1 MKYLIFTL
9 VFINLWSYVALSQD
23 AVLVTI
29 DNLPVMKSEFERIYY
44 KNNNVPGYDSKSPA
58 EYLEMFI
65 NFKLKV
71 HEARK
76 LGYDTLESF
85 VNELAG
91 YREQLSRPY
100 LQDRNMIDR
109 LVLEAYNRTLNEV
122 DASHIM
128 VKLAAEAS
136 SSDTLSAYN
145 KAMVIRKRLMAG
157 EAFDKIAKEE
167 SDDPSAKVNNGNLG
181 WFSAFSMVYPF
192 ENAAYNTPVGEFS
205 MPVRSKYG
213 YHIIRVNG
221 RRPALG
227 EIKLAHILVRSD
239 RNENQD
245 TKNKAEEKINAC
257 YKQLQGGASF
267 TDMVKQF
274 SEDAGSTRSAGQMR
288 WLRSGELPA
297 NIEEKV
303 FALTDSGSF
312 TKPVQS
318 DYGWHIFQLLG
329 KRPLASF
336 DQIKPQ
342 IEERIMADERG
353 KKTEEAFFTTLM
365 KEYKVTIYP
374 ENIADIADMLDS
386 TIYSGEWKPGMVT
399 ELIEPV
405 FAIDNR
411 DYSQKELVDFILKV
425 KRYNNKFGFK
435 DIVNSKCDELL
446 RKSLLEHEK
455 QQLEKKYPNFRY
467 LMEEYHDGILL
478 FNIMDR
484 NVWSKAVIDTAG
496 LKAFYRK
503 HEKEYMWNERADIS
517 LYTIRDPQYLKPAVK
532 YARKRTMVFCTIP
545 EYLKNVCSDDSTDC
559 VEVIDR
565 RIEKGESTP
574 VGEFAWEKGTVKI
587 MSKTTISQV
596 LAVNAIIPPS
606 AKAFEEVQGQVTAD
620 YQNFLDKQWIDT
632 LRAKY
637 TVVVNQDVL
646 KQVK

>member
-1 MKYLIFTL
+1 MKYLILAL
-9 VFINLWSYVALSQD
+9 VFVNLWSYAVFSQD
-23 AVLVTI
+23 AVLLTI
-29 DNLPVMKSEFERIYY
+29 DNQPVMKSEFERIYY
-44 KNNNVPGYDSKSPA
+44 KNNNVPGYDNKSPA

-71 HEARK
+71 NEARK

-91 YREQLSRPY
+91 YREQLSKPY
-100 LQDRNMIDR
+100 LQDRNLIDR

-128 VKLAAEAS
+128 VRLAADATP
-136 SSDTLSAYN
+136 SDTFAAYN
-145 KAMVIRKRLMAG
+145 KAMNIRKRLLAG
-157 EAFDKIAKEE
+157 EAFEKIAKEE

-205 MPVRSKYG
+205 LPVRSKYG

-227 EIKLAHILVRSD
+227 EIRLAHILIRSG

-245 TKNKAEEKINAC
+245 ADNKAFEKINAC
-257 YKQLQGGASF
+257 HKQLQDGASF
-267 TDMVKQF
+267 ADMVKQY
-274 SEDAGSTRSAGQMR
+274 SEDAGSSRNAGQMR

-297 NIEEKV
+297 DIEEKV
-303 FALTDSGSF
+303 FALQDSGSC
-312 TKPVQS
+312 TLPVRS

-329 KRPLASF
+329 KRRLASF
-336 DQIKPQ
+336 DQIKTQ
-342 IEERIMADERG
+342 IEERIMMDERG
-353 KKTEEAFFTTLM
+353 KQTQEAFLAMLM
-365 KEYKVTIYP
+365 KEYKVTKYP
-374 ENIADIADMLDS
+374 ENIADIAGMLDS
-386 TIYSGEWKPGMVT
+386 AIYSGGWNPVMVT
-399 ELIEPV
+399 DLVEPV
-405 FAIDNR
+405 FTIDNR
-411 DYSQKELVDFILKV
+411 DYSQKELVEFIQET
-425 KRYNNKFGFK
+425 KRYSKKLGF
-435 DIVNSKCDELL
+435 DDVVNSRCDELVQ
-446 RKSLLEHEK
+446 KTLLETEK
-455 QQLEKKYPNFRY
+455 QQLEQKYPNFKY

-484 NVWSKAVIDTAG
+484 NVWNKAINDTAG
-496 LKAFYRK
+496 LKAFYRQ
-503 HEKEYMWNERADIS
+503 HEMEYVWNERADIS
-517 LYTIRDPQYLKPAVK
+517 LYTVRDPQYLIPAIK
-532 YARKRTMVFCTIP
+532 YAKRRTKVFCTIP
-545 EYLKNVCSDDSTDC
+545 EYLKSVCSNDSINC

-574 VGEFAWEKGTVKI
+574 VGEFDWKKGTVKI
-587 MSKTTISQV
+587 ISQV
-596 LAVNAIIPPS
+596 TVSQLLAVNAIIQPS
-606 AKAFEEVQGQVTAD
+606 IKAFEEVQGQVTAD

-637 TVVVNQDVL
+637 AVVVNQDVL